1 MQRTLTSKIG
11 FNRLLEVPKLLI
23 VKNKAFSEIWKE
35 FRNNSAIHKANS
47 STKTGKFKELKVNS
61 PQPLKQWLLVK

>member
-23 VKNKAFSEIWKE
+23 VKNKAFSEISKE
-35 FRNNSAIHKANS
+35 FRNNSAINKANS